1 MRATER
7 SRQCAIGAVYHVVG
21 GGFVG
26 GKLSKCA
33 ADLDLDALGHAF
45 RDGNVVLA
53 AHVFANVGCKVVA
66 CHFNGVVRDDTSHGN
81 HGDLRGSAADVHN
94 HVAFGGVDIETN
106 ADCGSHGLVNE
117 IDIAAAGVFCAVA
130 HGTELNFGRT
140 GGDSDDHSYAGC
152 EEMSAGAHHVDQ
164 AAHHLFASVEV
175 GNHAVLQRTDHADL
189 FARLFI
195 HELGAFADCDGLI

>member
-1 MRATER
+1 M
-7 SRQCAIGAVYHVVG
+7 
-21 GGFVG
+21 
-26 GKLSKCA
+26 
-33 ADLDLDALGHAF
+33 
-45 RDGNVVLA
+45 LA
-53 AHVFANVGCKVVA
+53 AHVFANVGRKVVA

-94 HVAFGGVDIETN
+94 HVAFGGVDVETN
-106 ADCGSHGLVNE
+106 ADCGGHGLVNE